1 MKTIKK
7 LKQTKTKYINK
18 NKIEVVMVDFVDMVG
33 EHPKFAKKY
42 SFKLTIYGDSEDDI
56 ECYEEAIF
64 QNLSSIQQELYSK
77 YIELFECEDDD
88 EDDDEDNDD
97 DESGENKINKFF

>member
-7 LKQTKTKYINK
+7 LKQIKTKYINE
-18 NKIEVVMVDFVDMVG
+18 NKIEEVMVDFVDMVG

-42 SFKLTIYGDSEDDI
+42 SFKLTIYGDSEKDI

-64 QNLSSIQQELYSK
+64 QNLSSIQQDLYRK
-77 YIELFECEDDD
+77 YIELFDCEDDD
-88 EDDDEDNDD
+88 DDD
-97 DESGENKINKFF
+97 DESGENEINKFF